1 VFCITVHHIII
12 FVFSFF
18 HPSSS
23 VGRAADGGVFH
34 DNAQQDIIID
44 TRWKRRNL
52 ITQSLLLLRVEG

>member
-1 VFCITVHHIII
+1 
-12 FVFSFF
+12 
-18 HPSSS
+18 

>member
-34 DNAQQDIIID
+34 DNAQQDIID